1 MKFTLLKCAMFLFGI
16 LLNIPMSV
24 FSQRTFVHPGGVHNR
39 VDLDRIKEKVLAKES
54 PWIEGWNLMIEDS
67 KAQYTYKAA
76 PAESVSGPS
85 GRRQRAARDGV
96 AAYYN
101 FLRWYVTGD
110 ERHAEC
116 AVNILND
123 WSAAVNGVITG
134 ELYQLPAS
142 IMVQVAEVVRAY
154 PGWKADDIERFKKMC
169 KEYFYPACKQS
180 GGCGSWSG
188 WDGPSNTCNLA
199 IGIFCDDEKIYNE
212 AVDYYKHGV
221 GGGCLT
227 EMVNPRTYQVNEM
240 GRDTPHAEIGP
251 GSAAELCQMAWNQG
265 DDLFGLEDN
274 LLLKGFEYMG
284 KYNLDHAYD
293 EWEWKLDEDC
303 AQRYFYYP
311 ACRWRCNSLN
321 SFVVSNMPANEI
333 IYNHYAV
340 RKGLDAPYTKAVI
353 NARGLTACGWEAPG
367 YTAFTYTLDAAKS
380 PFREHTL
387 PSAPLNVRVIPGLEE
402 VVVSW
407 QSVEGEVIN
416 GALIQRAPFPEGPF
430 QTVGTW
436 SYNTTNCYADTTVIG
451 GKRYYYRVAE
461 VNKAGT
467 GAYSDVVSAIPC
479 SGRELPEEWS
489 LMNLSGASISSEVS
503 YNPVNNRTFKVYGTG
518 SSFGGKNDNV
528 TYLYVPVKNNSTITM
543 RLFDA
548 INSGDK
554 SDRTGIMMRE
564 SLDSNSKMASIG
576 LADDGFRTVWF
587 APRAS
592 AGANASWMKGNTHT
606 WLEVWFKLVREG
618 NLFKGYQSQDGVK
631 WFEVGSM
638 EINMSGDFYVG
649 IFVASYNSMRAF
661 IDQVTVTDDLH
672 PQLPAPTGLKVEA
685 ENSTCARLEWLPVEG
700 AYCYKV
706 SRSLSPEGPF
716 EVLTETCENSVYT
729 DMNLSENTYYY
740 YEVRTVN
747 VSGDGKE
754 TATVSVKTPSVSIPG
769 TPERLRVLQGSA
781 KAYVSWKA
789 VDEAESYTVYRA
801 KEENGAYDKLAT
813 IGTLAYTDNLP
824 DMNGS
829 YYYKVSASNK
839 VGEGPLTSAVALV
852 ASELKELRLLNTARI
867 IGTPG
872 SWGGMGNTCD
882 KAMDG
887 NIGTYFDSDVDT
899 NAWVGLDLGSNMR
912 ATVSRIG
919 YAPRSGYA
927 SRLYGGCFQLADNKD
942 FIDPVTFYCIDVYDT
957 EYYVVSHREV
967 DINKAYR
974 YMRYLSSGTKS
985 NCNISEVEFWGYPIE
1000 LKPQTITFESIPN
1013 KSLTDSSF
1021 ELSATASSGLP
1032 VSFSSSDPDIAKVE
1046 GNRVYL
1052 KNTGRCEIYADQ
1064 EGDDEYAM
1072 AERVVRTLLINP
1084 TSIQEVTSGTPTWS
1098 VSPNLC
1104 TDYLIVS
1111 GNEITGYA
1119 FYAVNGYKISE
1130 HKVAGKDLK
1139 ISVSH
1144 LTSGM
1149 YLLKLTNGT
1158 ATEIKKFI
1166 KR

>member
-1 MKFTLLKCAMFLFGI
+1 M
-16 LLNIPMSV
+16 
-24 FSQRTFVHPGGVHNR
+24 
-39 VDLDRIKEKVLAKES
+39 
-54 PWIEGWNLMIEDS
+54 
-67 KAQYTYKAA
+67 
-76 PAESVSGPS
+76 
-85 GRRQRAARDGV
+85 
-96 AAYYN
+96 
-101 FLRWYVTGD
+101 
-110 ERHAEC
+110 
-116 AVNILND
+116 
-123 WSAAVNGVITG
+123 
-134 ELYQLPAS
+134 
-142 IMVQVAEVVRAY
+142 
-154 PGWKADDIERFKKMC
+154 
-169 KEYFYPACKQS
+169 
-180 GGCGSWSG
+180 
-188 WDGPSNTCNLA
+188 
-199 IGIFCDDEKIYNE
+199 
-212 AVDYYKHGV
+212 
-221 GGGCLT
+221 
-227 EMVNPRTYQVNEM
+227 
-240 GRDTPHAEIGP
+240 
-251 GSAAELCQMAWNQG
+251 
-265 DDLFGLEDN
+265 
-274 LLLKGFEYMG
+274 
-284 KYNLDHAYD
+284 
-293 EWEWKLDEDC
+293 
-303 AQRYFYYP
+303 
-311 ACRWRCNSLN
+311 
-321 SFVVSNMPANEI
+321 
-333 IYNHYAV
+333 
-340 RKGLDAPYTKAVI
+340 
-353 NARGLTACGWEAPG
+353 
-367 YTAFTYTLDAAKS
+367 
-380 PFREHTL
+380 
-387 PSAPLNVRVIPGLEE
+387 
-402 VVVSW
+402 
-407 QSVEGEVIN
+407 
-416 GALIQRAPFPEGPF
+416 
-430 QTVGTW
+430 
-436 SYNTTNCYADTTVIG
+436 
-451 GKRYYYRVAE
+451 
-461 VNKAGT
+461 
-467 GAYSDVVSAIPC
+467 
-479 SGRELPEEWS
+479 
-489 LMNLSGASISSEVS
+489 
-503 YNPVNNRTFKVYGTG
+503 
-518 SSFGGKNDNV
+518 
-528 TYLYVPVKNNSTITM
+528 
-543 RLFDA
+543 
-548 INSGDK
+548 
-554 SDRTGIMMRE
+554 
-564 SLDSNSKMASIG
+564 
-576 LADDGFRTVWF
+576 
-587 APRAS
+587 
-592 AGANASWMKGNTHT
+592 
-606 WLEVWFKLVREG
+606 
-618 NLFKGYQSQDGVK
+618 
-631 WFEVGSM
+631 
-638 EINMSGDFYVG
+638 
-649 IFVASYNSMRAF
+649 
-661 IDQVTVTDDLH
+661 
-672 PQLPAPTGLKVEA
+672 
-685 ENSTCARLEWLPVEG
+685 
-700 AYCYKV
+700 
-706 SRSLSPEGPF
+706 
-716 EVLTETCENSVYT
+716 YT

-740 YEVRTVN
+740 YEIRTVN

-919 YAPRSGYA
+919 YAPRFGYA